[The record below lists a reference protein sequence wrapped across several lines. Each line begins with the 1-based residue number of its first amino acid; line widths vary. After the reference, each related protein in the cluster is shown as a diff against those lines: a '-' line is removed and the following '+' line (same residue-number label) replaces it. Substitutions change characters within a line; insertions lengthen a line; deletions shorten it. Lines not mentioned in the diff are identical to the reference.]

1 MSEPTQAQ
9 IARAAAA
16 RALEGVHTVLPAR
29 VVSYVAALNTCSCE
43 IMVDPPG
50 EEPWPELAGVP
61 VVWPRGGGFAMHLPL
76 AAGDCVWLHFAEA
89 DFSAW
94 RTTGSKGYPALERR
108 HGIFP
113 FAVPGAA
120 PETDP
125 LIAPSGAAV
134 FGKLPAGPF
143 VKVGSST
150 IELGNLIA
158 PLADFVALATPVKTA
173 LSTLKTVLSVPAVC
187 AAPGAP
193 CPYQVAIAAALAAWP
208 APAPDIA
215 ATVTKAE

>member
-1 MSEPTQAQ
+1 VSDPSLGQ

-16 RALEGVHTVLPAR
+16 RSLESVHTVLPAR
-29 VVSYVAALNTCSCE
+29 VVSYLPLLQTCACE
-43 IMVDPPG
+43 ILVDPPG
-50 EEPWPELAGVP
+50 EEPWPDLSDVP
-61 VVWPRGGGFAMHLPL
+61 VVWPRGGGFALHLPL
-76 AAGDCVWLHFAEA
+76 TTGDCVWLHFAEA

-125 LIAPSGAAV
+125 LIAPSGTAV

-143 VKVGSST
+143 VQVGDAS
-150 IELGNLIA
+150 IELGHLVA
-158 PLADFVALATPVKTA
+158 PLAEYVALAGKTIVL
-173 LSTLKTVLSVPAVC
+173 LS
-187 AAPGAP
+187 
-193 CPYQVAIAAALAAWP
+193 AAAGAAIGAATP
-208 APAPDIA
+208 NDGGKAAFTAFKSAIDA
-215 ATVTKAE
+215 GGAAAVGATVTKAE